1 MLQENREKKD
11 VLVIPLESK
20 VLPYT
25 MNVANKLREFD
36 INSNIYPNIE
46 KLKNSFKYADRKNYK
61 WVMIIGEDEEQK
73 DVVQLKNMETKEQL
87 SLSINDAVKTISK
100 K

>member
-1 MLQENREKKD
+1 MCEANALPLTPQQTACLQINNCGLLNRI
-11 VLVIPLESK
+11 LNS
-20 VLPYT
+20 
-25 MNVANKLREFD
+25 VA
-36 INSNIYPNIE
+36 NIE